1 MPVFNETNELQS
13 SESFL
18 SSHNDRT
25 HKDSPNSSLSNIKEL
40 DTTMTD
46 EVKTAGPEDNA
57 ILRDCVRSVLTNYIN
72 DLEGHTVDDL
82 YQLVLAEVE
91 APLLETILGHTN
103 GNQSKAAQMLGINR
117 GTLRKKLK
125 QYNIND

>member
-1 MPVFNETNELQS
+1 MPVYSETNEIKS
-13 SESFL
+13 PESFL
-18 SSHNDRT
+18 SHD
-25 HKDSPNSSLSNIKEL
+25 KGLPIDSPCKEESNTI
-40 DTTMTD
+40 MTD
-46 EVKTAGPEDNA
+46 EVKTVGSADNA

>member
-1 MPVFNETNELQS
+1 MPTAQNGL
-13 SESFL
+13 SEI
-18 SSHNDRT
+18 NNVET
-25 HKDSPNSSLSNIKEL
+25 HKNFDSNEDSA
-40 DTTMTD
+40 T
-46 EVKTAGPEDNA
+46 DNA

-72 DLEGHTVDDL
+72 DLEGHSVDDL

-91 APLLETILGHTN
+91 APLLETILGHTK

>member
-1 MPVFNETNELQS
+1 MPIVQDVFNKINEIETPKTFRPDNGESDGVVDRDSDS
-13 SESFL
+13 S
-18 SSHNDRT
+18 
-25 HKDSPNSSLSNIKEL
+25 
-40 DTTMTD
+40 
-46 EVKTAGPEDNA
+46 ADNA
-57 ILRDCVRSVLTNYIN
+57 ILRDCVKSVLTNYIN

-91 APLLETILGHTN
+91 APLLETILGHTK

>member
-1 MPVFNETNELQS
+1 MPTVQDVLSEISNNIETHDNFDLNENDS
-13 SESFL
+13 S
-18 SSHNDRT
+18 D
-25 HKDSPNSSLSNIKEL
+25 KDS
-40 DTTMTD
+40 
-46 EVKTAGPEDNA
+46 ADNA

-91 APLLETILGHTN
+91 APLLETILGHTK

-125 QYNIND
+125 QYNINE

>member
-1 MPVFNETNELQS
+1 MPIVQDVFN
-13 SESFL
+13 
-18 SSHNDRT
+18 
-25 HKDSPNSSLSNIKEL
+25 NIKEI
-40 DTTMTD
+40 
-46 EVKTAGPEDNA
+46 KTADTFESNASAPINTPAHDSDSTETDSADNA

-125 QYNIND
+125 QYNINE

>member
-1 MPVFNETNELQS
+1 MDTIETNIIDSELLKNKS
-13 SESFL
+13 S
-18 SSHNDRT
+18 
-25 HKDSPNSSLSNIKEL
+25 
-40 DTTMTD
+40 
-46 EVKTAGPEDNA
+46 DNA

-72 DLEGHTVDDL
+72 DLEGHSVDDL

>member
-1 MPVFNETNELQS
+1 MPIVQNIFSETPPPEIFEN
-13 SESFL
+13 
-18 SSHNDRT
+18 NTD
-25 HKDSPNSSLSNIKEL
+25 NSSDSA
-40 DTTMTD
+40 T
-46 EVKTAGPEDNA
+46 
-57 ILRDCVRSVLTNYIN
+57 LRDCVRSVLTNYIN
-72 DLEGHTVDDL
+72 DLEGHSVDDL

-91 APLLETILGHTN
+91 APLLETILSHTN

>member
-1 MPVFNETNELQS
+1 MPIEQDVLADVKDLFTLPADTETNNNNNNNETA
-13 SESFL
+13 
-18 SSHNDRT
+18 
-25 HKDSPNSSLSNIKEL
+25 
-40 DTTMTD
+40 
-46 EVKTAGPEDNA
+46 V
-57 ILRDCVRSVLTNYIN
+57 LRNCVRSVLTSYIK
-72 DLEGHTVDDL
+72 DLDGHTIDDL

-91 APLLETILGHTN
+91 TPLLETVLEHTN

>member
-1 MPVFNETNELQS
+1 MPISQDVF
-13 SESFL
+13 SEIQ
-18 SSHNDRT
+18 DMM
-25 HKDSPNSSLSNIKEL
+25 DSPAHNSNNKA
-40 DTTMTD
+40 
-46 EVKTAGPEDNA
+46 V
-57 ILRDCVRSVLTNYIN
+57 LRDCVRSVLTNYFN
-72 DLEGHTVDDL
+72 DMEGHSVDDL

-91 APLLETILGHTN
+91 APLLETVLGHTK

>member
-1 MPVFNETNELQS
+1 MPIV
-13 SESFL
+13 
-18 SSHNDRT
+18 HDV
-25 HKDSPNSSLSNIKEL
+25 LSNINEI
-40 DTTMTD
+40 
-46 EVKTAGPEDNA
+46 EPPESFESNNTGATDNA

-72 DLEGHTVDDL
+72 DLDGHTVDDL
-82 YQLVLAEVE
+82 YQLVLAQVE

-117 GTLRKKLK
+117 GTLRKKLT

>member
-1 MPVFNETNELQS
+1 MPIVQDVFN
-13 SESFL
+13 
-18 SSHNDRT
+18 
-25 HKDSPNSSLSNIKEL
+25 NIKEIETA
-40 DTTMTD
+40 DTFESNGNAPINTTNH
-46 EVKTAGPEDNA
+46 ETASTEDGTSDSA

>member
-1 MPVFNETNELQS
+1 MPIEQDVLADIKDIPAPAADTETN
-13 SESFL
+13 
-18 SSHNDRT
+18 N
-25 HKDSPNSSLSNIKEL
+25 
-40 DTTMTD
+40 TT
-46 EVKTAGPEDNA
+46 TAV
-57 ILRDCVRSVLTNYIN
+57 LRDCVRSVLTSYIK
-72 DLEGHTVDDL
+72 DLDGHSIVNL

-91 APLLETILGHTN
+91 APLLETVLGHTN

>member
-1 MPVFNETNELQS
+1 MPAVHDIFNKLNEIET
-13 SESFL
+13 SESL
-18 SSHNDRT
+18 ETGTNSNVDDSSAD
-25 HKDSPNSSLSNIKEL
+25 DSS
-40 DTTMTD
+40 
-46 EVKTAGPEDNA
+46 ADNA

-72 DLEGHTVDDL
+72 DLDGHTVDDL

-91 APLLETILGHTN
+91 APLLETILGHTK

>member
-1 MPVFNETNELQS
+1 MPIAQDIFSETPPPEIFENKT
-13 SESFL
+13 
-18 SSHNDRT
+18 D
-25 HKDSPNSSLSNIKEL
+25 NSSDSA
-40 DTTMTD
+40 T
-46 EVKTAGPEDNA
+46 
-57 ILRDCVRSVLTNYIN
+57 LRDCVRSVLTNYIN
-72 DLEGHTVDDL
+72 DLEGHSVDDL

-91 APLLETILGHTN
+91 APLLETILGHTK

>member
-1 MPVFNETNELQS
+1 MPIEQDVLADIKDIPAPTAVTETN
-13 SESFL
+13 
-18 SSHNDRT
+18 N
-25 HKDSPNSSLSNIKEL
+25 NN
-40 DTTMTD
+40 
-46 EVKTAGPEDNA
+46 TAV
-57 ILRDCVRSVLTNYIN
+57 LRDCVRSVLTSYIK
-72 DLEGHTVDDL
+72 DLEGHSVVDL

-91 APLLETILGHTN
+91 APLLETVLDHTN

>member
-1 MPVFNETNELQS
+1 MPTVQDVFNNKTNEIETPKTFDS
-13 SESFL
+13 
-18 SSHNDRT
+18 NDYA
-25 HKDSPNSSLSNIKEL
+25 L
-40 DTTMTD
+40 D
-46 EVKTAGPEDNA
+46 KTALDKTALVKNDLTQKNSPDNA

-91 APLLETILGHTN
+91 APLLETILGHTK

>member
-1 MPVFNETNELQS
+1 MPIVQDVFSKINEIETPKTFRPNNGKSGGVGDS
-13 SESFL
+13 S
-18 SSHNDRT
+18 T
-25 HKDSPNSSLSNIKEL
+25 
-40 DTTMTD
+40 
-46 EVKTAGPEDNA
+46 DNA
-57 ILRDCVRSVLTNYIN
+57 ILRDCVKSVLTNYIN

-91 APLLETILGHTN
+91 APLLETILGHTK

>member
-1 MPVFNETNELQS
+1 MPIEQDVLADIKDIPARTTDTDSNNNNTN
-13 SESFL
+13 
-18 SSHNDRT
+18 
-25 HKDSPNSSLSNIKEL
+25 
-40 DTTMTD
+40 
-46 EVKTAGPEDNA
+46 TAV
-57 ILRDCVRSVLTNYIN
+57 LRNCVRSVLTNYIK

-91 APLLETILGHTN
+91 APLLETVLDHTK